1 MANALTRTVPEFGNW
16 RAYVALCKPKVVAL
30 LVFTAIVG
38 MLLAVPG
45 MVPLR
50 PFVLGVVGIAL
61 ASAAAAALNHV
72 VDREA
77 DARMKRT
84 DRRPLP
90 SGALD
95 LRRSVAFAAVVAAV
109 AMFILAAGVNVL
121 TAVLTFGAM
130 VGYAVVYTLYL
141 KRATPQNIVIGGA
154 AGAMPPVLGW
164 TAVTGEIHPHAL
176 LLFLI
181 VFVWTPPHFW
191 ALAVHKRADYASVEI
206 PMLPVTHGVELTRL
220 HIWLYTILLF
230 VVSLLPYLV
239 GMAGL
244 VYLAG
249 AVAFGARFLQHTW
262 RLWRRAPPR
271 QAIRTFAYSITYLMG
286 LFGALMLDHY
296 LPLLV
301 DALSGLA

>member
-1 MANALTRTVPEFGNW
+1 MANTLVRAVPELGNW
-16 RAYVALCKPKVVAL
+16 RAYLALCKPKVVAL

-50 PFVLGVVGIAL
+50 PFLLGILGIGL
-61 ASAAAAALNHV
+61 ASASAAALNHV

-77 DARMKRT
+77 DARMQRT
-84 DRRPLP
+84 KRRPLP
-90 SGALD
+90 SGTLD
-95 LRRSVAFAAVVAAV
+95 TQRSIGFAAILAAL
-109 AMFILAAGVNVL
+109 AMFILAAGVNLL
-121 TAVLTFGAM
+121 TAILTFGAM
-130 VGYAVVYTLYL
+130 FGYAVVYTLYL

-154 AGAMPPVLGW
+154 AGAMPPLLGW

-191 ALAVHKRADYASVEI
+191 ALALHKRDEYARVDI

-220 HIWLYTILLF
+220 HIWLYTVLLF

-239 GMAGL
+239 GMAGI
-244 VYLAG
+244 VYLLG
-249 AVAFGARFLQHTW
+249 AVGFGARFLHHAW
-262 RLWRRAPPR
+262 RLWRHDDPR
-271 QAIRTFAYSITYLMG
+271 RAIRTFVYSITYLMG
-286 LFGALMLDHY
+286 LFAALMIDHY
-296 LPLLV
+296 LPLAQA
-301 DALSGLA
+301 ALTG